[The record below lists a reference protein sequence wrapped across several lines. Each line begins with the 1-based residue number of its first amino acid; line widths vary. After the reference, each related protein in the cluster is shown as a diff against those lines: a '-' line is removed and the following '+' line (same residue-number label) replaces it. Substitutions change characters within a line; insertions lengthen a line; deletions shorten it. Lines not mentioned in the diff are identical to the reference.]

1 MYDVIIIGSG
11 PAGISA
17 ALYTQ
22 RGGLK
27 TLIISKGSSS
37 LEKAHKIQNY
47 YGLVEEISG
56 KELYKIG
63 IEQAKRIGVEIIEDE
78 VVQISNEKN
87 FKVTTINAEYDA
99 TNVILATGI
108 NRKESTIKGIKEY
121 EGKGISYC
129 AVCDA
134 FFFRGKDVAVIGD
147 GNYAVHEAE
156 ILKPIA
162 KSVRIITNG
171 KSMVQNRNIDV
182 ETIKDSVKEV
192 KGKDILEEIEFAN
205 GKTIKIDGVFV
216 AEGIAT
222 STDLAKRIGALVEGN
237 NIKINENMET
247 SVKGLYACGDCTG
260 GILQIAKATYEGMV
274 AGISI
279 IKNNKNIALI
289 TDAGMPCISDPG
301 YILVKQARENNIE
314 VIGVGGISAVTTAL
328 SISGLDTKNFSFYG
342 FFPRENKTKKR
353 IIKEIKQS
361 LIKVFVFYESP
372 KRLIDTLEFLKEE
385 LNNFNISAS

>member
-1 MYDVIIIGSG
+1 MKSI
-11 PAGISA
+11 
-17 ALYTQ
+17 
-22 RGGLK
+22 
-27 TLIISKGSSS
+27 
-37 LEKAHKIQNY
+37 
-47 YGLVEEISG
+47 

-171 KSMVQNRNIDV
+171 KRMVQNRNIDV

-260 GILQIAKATYEGMV
+260 GILQISKAVYEGAKAGLE
-274 AGISI
+274 I
-279 IKNNKNIALI
+279 IKKEDKNV
-289 TDAGMPCISDPG
+289 S
-301 YILVKQARENNIE
+301 N
-314 VIGVGGISAVTTAL
+314 
-328 SISGLDTKNFSFYG
+328 
-342 FFPRENKTKKR
+342 
-353 IIKEIKQS
+353 
-361 LIKVFVFYESP
+361 
-372 KRLIDTLEFLKEE
+372 
-385 LNNFNISAS
+385 

>member
-147 GNYAVHEAE
+147 GN
-156 ILKPIA
+156 
-162 KSVRIITNG
+162 
-171 KSMVQNRNIDV
+171 
-182 ETIKDSVKEV
+182 
-192 KGKDILEEIEFAN
+192 
-205 GKTIKIDGVFV
+205 
-216 AEGIAT
+216 
-222 STDLAKRIGALVEGN
+222 
-237 NIKINENMET
+237 
-247 SVKGLYACGDCTG
+247 
-260 GILQIAKATYEGMV
+260 
-274 AGISI
+274 
-279 IKNNKNIALI
+279 
-289 TDAGMPCISDPG
+289 
-301 YILVKQARENNIE
+301 
-314 VIGVGGISAVTTAL
+314 
-328 SISGLDTKNFSFYG
+328 
-342 FFPRENKTKKR
+342 
-353 IIKEIKQS
+353 
-361 LIKVFVFYESP
+361 
-372 KRLIDTLEFLKEE
+372 
-385 LNNFNISAS
+385 

>member
-1 MYDVIIIGSG
+1 
-11 PAGISA
+11 
-17 ALYTQ
+17 
-22 RGGLK
+22 
-27 TLIISKGSSS
+27 
-37 LEKAHKIQNY
+37 
-47 YGLVEEISG
+47 VEEISG

-247 SVKGLYACGDCTG
+247 SVRGLYACGDCTG
-260 GILQIAKATYEGMV
+260 GILQISKAVYEGAKAGLE
-274 AGISI
+274 I
-279 IKNNKNIALI
+279 IKKEDKNV
-289 TDAGMPCISDPG
+289 S
-301 YILVKQARENNIE
+301 N
-314 VIGVGGISAVTTAL
+314 
-328 SISGLDTKNFSFYG
+328 
-342 FFPRENKTKKR
+342 
-353 IIKEIKQS
+353 
-361 LIKVFVFYESP
+361 
-372 KRLIDTLEFLKEE
+372 
-385 LNNFNISAS
+385 

>member
-1 MYDVIIIGSG
+1 MRDMS
-11 PAGISA
+11 
-17 ALYTQ
+17 
-22 RGGLK
+22 
-27 TLIISKGSSS
+27 
-37 LEKAHKIQNY
+37 
-47 YGLVEEISG
+47 GLVEEISG

-171 KSMVQNRNIDV
+171 KRMVQNRNIDV

-237 NIKINENMET
+237 NIKINQNL
-247 SVKGLYACGDCTG
+247 SV
-260 GILQIAKATYEGMV
+260 
-274 AGISI
+274 
-279 IKNNKNIALI
+279 
-289 TDAGMPCISDPG
+289 
-301 YILVKQARENNIE
+301 
-314 VIGVGGISAVTTAL
+314 
-328 SISGLDTKNFSFYG
+328 
-342 FFPRENKTKKR
+342 
-353 IIKEIKQS
+353 
-361 LIKVFVFYESP
+361 
-372 KRLIDTLEFLKEE
+372 
-385 LNNFNISAS
+385 

>member
-1 MYDVIIIGSG
+1 MKSI
-11 PAGISA
+11 
-17 ALYTQ
+17 
-22 RGGLK
+22 
-27 TLIISKGSSS
+27 
-37 LEKAHKIQNY
+37 
-47 YGLVEEISG
+47 

-171 KSMVQNRNIDV
+171 KRMVQNRNIDV

-247 SVKGLYACGDCTG
+247 SVRGLYACGDCTG
-260 GILQIAKATYEGMV
+260 GILQISKAVYEGAKAGLE
-274 AGISI
+274 I
-279 IKNNKNIALI
+279 IKKEDKNV
-289 TDAGMPCISDPG
+289 S
-301 YILVKQARENNIE
+301 N
-314 VIGVGGISAVTTAL
+314 
-328 SISGLDTKNFSFYG
+328 
-342 FFPRENKTKKR
+342 
-353 IIKEIKQS
+353 
-361 LIKVFVFYESP
+361 
-372 KRLIDTLEFLKEE
+372 
-385 LNNFNISAS
+385 

>member
-1 MYDVIIIGSG
+1 M
-11 PAGISA
+11 
-17 ALYTQ
+17 
-22 RGGLK
+22 
-27 TLIISKGSSS
+27 
-37 LEKAHKIQNY
+37 
-47 YGLVEEISG
+47 EEISG

-134 FFFRGKDVAVIGD
+134 FFFRGKDVVVIGD

-171 KSMVQNRNIDV
+171 KRMVQNRNIDV

-247 SVKGLYACGDCTG
+247 SVRGLYACGDCTG
-260 GILQIAKATYEGMV
+260 GILQISKAVYEGAKAGLE
-274 AGISI
+274 I
-279 IKNNKNIALI
+279 IKKEDKNV
-289 TDAGMPCISDPG
+289 S
-301 YILVKQARENNIE
+301 N
-314 VIGVGGISAVTTAL
+314 
-328 SISGLDTKNFSFYG
+328 
-342 FFPRENKTKKR
+342 
-353 IIKEIKQS
+353 
-361 LIKVFVFYESP
+361 
-372 KRLIDTLEFLKEE
+372 
-385 LNNFNISAS
+385 

>member
-37 LEKAHKIQNY
+37 LEKSNKIQNY

-247 SVKGLYACGDCTG
+247 SVRGLYACGDCTG
-260 GILQIAKATYEGMV
+260 GILQISKAVYEGAKAGLE
-274 AGISI
+274 I
-279 IKNNKNIALI
+279 IKKEDKNV
-289 TDAGMPCISDPG
+289 S
-301 YILVKQARENNIE
+301 N
-314 VIGVGGISAVTTAL
+314 
-328 SISGLDTKNFSFYG
+328 
-342 FFPRENKTKKR
+342 
-353 IIKEIKQS
+353 
-361 LIKVFVFYESP
+361 
-372 KRLIDTLEFLKEE
+372 
-385 LNNFNISAS
+385 

>member
-1 MYDVIIIGSG
+1 M
-11 PAGISA
+11 
-17 ALYTQ
+17 
-22 RGGLK
+22 
-27 TLIISKGSSS
+27 
-37 LEKAHKIQNY
+37 
-47 YGLVEEISG
+47 EEISG

-247 SVKGLYACGDCTG
+247 SVRGLYACGDCTG
-260 GILQIAKATYEGMV
+260 GILQISKAVYEGAKAGLE
-274 AGISI
+274 I
-279 IKNNKNIALI
+279 IKKEDKNV
-289 TDAGMPCISDPG
+289 S
-301 YILVKQARENNIE
+301 N
-314 VIGVGGISAVTTAL
+314 
-328 SISGLDTKNFSFYG
+328 
-342 FFPRENKTKKR
+342 
-353 IIKEIKQS
+353 
-361 LIKVFVFYESP
+361 
-372 KRLIDTLEFLKEE
+372 
-385 LNNFNISAS
+385 

>member
-1 MYDVIIIGSG
+1 MKSI
-11 PAGISA
+11 
-17 ALYTQ
+17 
-22 RGGLK
+22 
-27 TLIISKGSSS
+27 
-37 LEKAHKIQNY
+37 
-47 YGLVEEISG
+47 

-247 SVKGLYACGDCTG
+247 SVRGLYACGDCTG
-260 GILQIAKATYEGMV
+260 GILQISKAVYEGAKAGLE
-274 AGISI
+274 I
-279 IKNNKNIALI
+279 IKKEDKNV
-289 TDAGMPCISDPG
+289 S
-301 YILVKQARENNIE
+301 N
-314 VIGVGGISAVTTAL
+314 
-328 SISGLDTKNFSFYG
+328 
-342 FFPRENKTKKR
+342 
-353 IIKEIKQS
+353 
-361 LIKVFVFYESP
+361 
-372 KRLIDTLEFLKEE
+372 
-385 LNNFNISAS
+385 

>member
-156 ILKPIA
+156 ILKPYFFLL
-162 KSVRIITNG
+162 S
-171 KSMVQNRNIDV
+171 
-182 ETIKDSVKEV
+182 
-192 KGKDILEEIEFAN
+192 
-205 GKTIKIDGVFV
+205 
-216 AEGIAT
+216 
-222 STDLAKRIGALVEGN
+222 
-237 NIKINENMET
+237 
-247 SVKGLYACGDCTG
+247 
-260 GILQIAKATYEGMV
+260 
-274 AGISI
+274 
-279 IKNNKNIALI
+279 
-289 TDAGMPCISDPG
+289 
-301 YILVKQARENNIE
+301 
-314 VIGVGGISAVTTAL
+314 
-328 SISGLDTKNFSFYG
+328 SISSDFNPSFAFVVKLSNVSVTVLLNQFSF
-342 FFPRENKTKKR
+342 
-353 IIKEIKQS
+353 I
-361 LIKVFVFYESP
+361 L
-372 KRLIDTLEFLKEE
+372 
-385 LNNFNISAS
+385 

>member
-1 MYDVIIIGSG
+1 M
-11 PAGISA
+11 
-17 ALYTQ
+17 
-22 RGGLK
+22 
-27 TLIISKGSSS
+27 
-37 LEKAHKIQNY
+37 
-47 YGLVEEISG
+47 EEISG

-171 KSMVQNRNIDV
+171 KRMVQNRNIDV

-247 SVKGLYACGDCTG
+247 SVRGLYACGDCTG
-260 GILQIAKATYEGMV
+260 GILQISKAVYEGAKAGLE
-274 AGISI
+274 I
-279 IKNNKNIALI
+279 IKKEDKNV
-289 TDAGMPCISDPG
+289 S
-301 YILVKQARENNIE
+301 N
-314 VIGVGGISAVTTAL
+314 
-328 SISGLDTKNFSFYG
+328 
-342 FFPRENKTKKR
+342 
-353 IIKEIKQS
+353 
-361 LIKVFVFYESP
+361 
-372 KRLIDTLEFLKEE
+372 
-385 LNNFNISAS
+385 

>member
-1 MYDVIIIGSG
+1 M
-11 PAGISA
+11 
-17 ALYTQ
+17 
-22 RGGLK
+22 
-27 TLIISKGSSS
+27 
-37 LEKAHKIQNY
+37 
-47 YGLVEEISG
+47 EEISG

-63 IEQAKRIGVEIIEDE
+63 IEQAKRIAVEIIEDE

-260 GILQIAKATYEGMV
+260 GILQISKAVYEGAKAGLE
-274 AGISI
+274 I
-279 IKNNKNIALI
+279 IKKEDKNV
-289 TDAGMPCISDPG
+289 S
-301 YILVKQARENNIE
+301 N
-314 VIGVGGISAVTTAL
+314 
-328 SISGLDTKNFSFYG
+328 
-342 FFPRENKTKKR
+342 
-353 IIKEIKQS
+353 
-361 LIKVFVFYESP
+361 
-372 KRLIDTLEFLKEE
+372 
-385 LNNFNISAS
+385 

>member
-63 IEQAKRIGVEIIEDE
+63 IEQAKR
-78 VVQISNEKN
+78 ISNEKN

-247 SVKGLYACGDCTG
+247 SVRGLYACGDCTG
-260 GILQIAKATYEGMV
+260 GILQISKAVYEGAKAGLE
-274 AGISI
+274 I
-279 IKNNKNIALI
+279 IKKEDKNV
-289 TDAGMPCISDPG
+289 S
-301 YILVKQARENNIE
+301 N
-314 VIGVGGISAVTTAL
+314 
-328 SISGLDTKNFSFYG
+328 
-342 FFPRENKTKKR
+342 
-353 IIKEIKQS
+353 
-361 LIKVFVFYESP
+361 
-372 KRLIDTLEFLKEE
+372 
-385 LNNFNISAS
+385 

>member
-1 MYDVIIIGSG
+1 M
-11 PAGISA
+11 
-17 ALYTQ
+17 
-22 RGGLK
+22 
-27 TLIISKGSSS
+27 
-37 LEKAHKIQNY
+37 
-47 YGLVEEISG
+47 EEISG

-171 KSMVQNRNIDV
+171 KRMVQNRNIDV
-182 ETIKDSVKEV
+182 EIIKDSVKEV

-222 STDLAKRIGALVEGN
+222 STDLAKKIGALVEGN

-260 GILQIAKATYEGMV
+260 GILQISKAVYEGAKAGLE
-274 AGISI
+274 I
-279 IKNNKNIALI
+279 IKKEDKNV
-289 TDAGMPCISDPG
+289 S
-301 YILVKQARENNIE
+301 N
-314 VIGVGGISAVTTAL
+314 
-328 SISGLDTKNFSFYG
+328 
-342 FFPRENKTKKR
+342 
-353 IIKEIKQS
+353 
-361 LIKVFVFYESP
+361 
-372 KRLIDTLEFLKEE
+372 
-385 LNNFNISAS
+385 

>member
-56 KELYKIG
+56 KELYK
-63 IEQAKRIGVEIIEDE
+63 KRIAVEIIEDE

-162 KSVRIITNG
+162 KSVRIIT
-171 KSMVQNRNIDV
+171 
-182 ETIKDSVKEV
+182 
-192 KGKDILEEIEFAN
+192 
-205 GKTIKIDGVFV
+205 
-216 AEGIAT
+216 
-222 STDLAKRIGALVEGN
+222 
-237 NIKINENMET
+237 
-247 SVKGLYACGDCTG
+247 
-260 GILQIAKATYEGMV
+260 
-274 AGISI
+274 
-279 IKNNKNIALI
+279 
-289 TDAGMPCISDPG
+289 
-301 YILVKQARENNIE
+301 
-314 VIGVGGISAVTTAL
+314 
-328 SISGLDTKNFSFYG
+328 
-342 FFPRENKTKKR
+342 
-353 IIKEIKQS
+353 
-361 LIKVFVFYESP
+361 
-372 KRLIDTLEFLKEE
+372 
-385 LNNFNISAS
+385 

>member
-1 MYDVIIIGSG
+1 MIFMYDVIIIGSG

-156 ILKPIA
+156 ILLDHIP
-162 KSVRIITNG
+162 
-171 KSMVQNRNIDV
+171 
-182 ETIKDSVKEV
+182 
-192 KGKDILEEIEFAN
+192 
-205 GKTIKIDGVFV
+205 
-216 AEGIAT
+216 
-222 STDLAKRIGALVEGN
+222 
-237 NIKINENMET
+237 
-247 SVKGLYACGDCTG
+247 
-260 GILQIAKATYEGMV
+260 
-274 AGISI
+274 
-279 IKNNKNIALI
+279 
-289 TDAGMPCISDPG
+289 
-301 YILVKQARENNIE
+301 VKQFKESGAVRLPDRNSLTAYHYPAVLNHIYLIE
-314 VIGVGGISAVTTAL
+314 RYYIG
-328 SISGLDTKNFSFYG
+328 
-342 FFPRENKTKKR
+342 
-353 IIKEIKQS
+353 
-361 LIKVFVFYESP
+361 FVNP
-372 KRLIDTLEFLKEE
+372 EE
-385 LNNFNISAS
+385 

>member
-1 MYDVIIIGSG
+1 M
-11 PAGISA
+11 
-17 ALYTQ
+17 
-22 RGGLK
+22 
-27 TLIISKGSSS
+27 
-37 LEKAHKIQNY
+37 
-47 YGLVEEISG
+47 EEISG

-63 IEQAKRIGVEIIEDE
+63 IEQAKRIAVEIIEDE

-108 NRKESTIKGIKEY
+108 NRKEATIKGIKEY

-260 GILQIAKATYEGMV
+260 GILQISKAVYEGAKAGLE
-274 AGISI
+274 I
-279 IKNNKNIALI
+279 IKKEDKNV
-289 TDAGMPCISDPG
+289 S
-301 YILVKQARENNIE
+301 N
-314 VIGVGGISAVTTAL
+314 
-328 SISGLDTKNFSFYG
+328 
-342 FFPRENKTKKR
+342 
-353 IIKEIKQS
+353 
-361 LIKVFVFYESP
+361 
-372 KRLIDTLEFLKEE
+372 
-385 LNNFNISAS
+385 

>member
-63 IEQAKRIGVEIIEDE
+63 IEQAKRIAVEIIEDE

-156 ILKPIA
+156 MLKPIA

-171 KSMVQNRNIDV
+171 KRMVQNRNIDV

-247 SVKGLYACGDCTG
+247 SVRGLYACGDCTG
-260 GILQIAKATYEGMV
+260 GILQISKAVYEGAKAGLE
-274 AGISI
+274 I
-279 IKNNKNIALI
+279 IKKEDKNV
-289 TDAGMPCISDPG
+289 S
-301 YILVKQARENNIE
+301 N
-314 VIGVGGISAVTTAL
+314 
-328 SISGLDTKNFSFYG
+328 
-342 FFPRENKTKKR
+342 
-353 IIKEIKQS
+353 
-361 LIKVFVFYESP
+361 
-372 KRLIDTLEFLKEE
+372 
-385 LNNFNISAS
+385 

>member
-1 MYDVIIIGSG
+1 M
-11 PAGISA
+11 
-17 ALYTQ
+17 
-22 RGGLK
+22 K
-27 TLIISKGSSS
+27 
-37 LEKAHKIQNY
+37 
-47 YGLVEEISG
+47 EISG

-121 EGKGISYC
+121 EGRGISYC

-171 KSMVQNRNIDV
+171 KRMVQNRNIDV

-222 STDLAKRIGALVEGN
+222 STDLAKKIGALVEGN

-247 SVKGLYACGDCTG
+247 SVRGLYACGDCTG
-260 GILQIAKATYEGMV
+260 GILQISKAVYEGAKAGLE
-274 AGISI
+274 I
-279 IKNNKNIALI
+279 IKKEDKNV
-289 TDAGMPCISDPG
+289 S
-301 YILVKQARENNIE
+301 N
-314 VIGVGGISAVTTAL
+314 
-328 SISGLDTKNFSFYG
+328 
-342 FFPRENKTKKR
+342 
-353 IIKEIKQS
+353 
-361 LIKVFVFYESP
+361 
-372 KRLIDTLEFLKEE
+372 
-385 LNNFNISAS
+385 

>member
-1 MYDVIIIGSG
+1 M
-11 PAGISA
+11 
-17 ALYTQ
+17 
-22 RGGLK
+22 
-27 TLIISKGSSS
+27 
-37 LEKAHKIQNY
+37 
-47 YGLVEEISG
+47 EEISG

-171 KSMVQNRNIDV
+171 KRMVQNRNIDV

-260 GILQIAKATYEGMV
+260 GILQISKAVYEGAKAGLE
-274 AGISI
+274 I
-279 IKNNKNIALI
+279 IKKEDKNV
-289 TDAGMPCISDPG
+289 S
-301 YILVKQARENNIE
+301 N
-314 VIGVGGISAVTTAL
+314 
-328 SISGLDTKNFSFYG
+328 
-342 FFPRENKTKKR
+342 
-353 IIKEIKQS
+353 
-361 LIKVFVFYESP
+361 
-372 KRLIDTLEFLKEE
+372 
-385 LNNFNISAS
+385 

>member
-1 MYDVIIIGSG
+1 MKKNNMLPEKTAKKSKEKATKKTVKSETKKEKVKKADKKEKTEEKEKKVWPLLLVLGLLFLVLILGTTAWGNIFSSNYFATVHDTIMNKWQIGG
-11 PAGISA
+11 FKIVEK
-17 ALYTQ
+17 LF
-22 RGGLK
+22 GGLDAFGTWTSSTRYVSYSIMILFAVA
-27 TLIISKGSSS
+27 TLAI
-37 LEKAHKIQNY
+37 
-47 YGLVEEISG
+47 V
-56 KELYKIG
+56 YKV
-63 IEQAKRIGVEIIEDE
+63 KL
-78 VVQISNEKN
+78 K
-87 FKVTTINAEYDA
+87 DA
-99 TNVILATGI
+99 FDAFV
-108 NRKESTIKGIKEY
+108 KGIKEY

-247 SVKGLYACGDCTG
+247 SVRGLYACGDCTG
-260 GILQIAKATYEGMV
+260 GILQISKAVYEGAKAGLE
-274 AGISI
+274 I
-279 IKNNKNIALI
+279 IKKEDKNV
-289 TDAGMPCISDPG
+289 S
-301 YILVKQARENNIE
+301 N
-314 VIGVGGISAVTTAL
+314 
-328 SISGLDTKNFSFYG
+328 
-342 FFPRENKTKKR
+342 
-353 IIKEIKQS
+353 
-361 LIKVFVFYESP
+361 
-372 KRLIDTLEFLKEE
+372 
-385 LNNFNISAS
+385 

>member
-1 MYDVIIIGSG
+1 M
-11 PAGISA
+11 
-17 ALYTQ
+17 
-22 RGGLK
+22 
-27 TLIISKGSSS
+27 
-37 LEKAHKIQNY
+37 
-47 YGLVEEISG
+47 EEISG

-63 IEQAKRIGVEIIEDE
+63 IEQAKKIGVEIIEDE

-171 KSMVQNRNIDV
+171 KRMVQNRNIEV

-247 SVKGLYACGDCTG
+247 SVRGLYACGDCTG
-260 GILQIAKATYEGMV
+260 GILQISKAVYEGAKAGLE
-274 AGISI
+274 I
-279 IKNNKNIALI
+279 IKKEDKNV
-289 TDAGMPCISDPG
+289 S
-301 YILVKQARENNIE
+301 N
-314 VIGVGGISAVTTAL
+314 
-328 SISGLDTKNFSFYG
+328 
-342 FFPRENKTKKR
+342 
-353 IIKEIKQS
+353 
-361 LIKVFVFYESP
+361 
-372 KRLIDTLEFLKEE
+372 
-385 LNNFNISAS
+385 